1 MEPSSAQRPITTPER
16 KNKNRKRTY
25 TEFVKDDDID
35 LVMSQTNATYEVA
48 VQALDAANGDI
59 VDAIMAIIDA
69 EED

>member
-69 EED
+69 EEE

>member
-25 TEFVKDDDID
+25 AEFVKDDDID

-48 VQALDAANGDI
+48 LQALDAANGDI